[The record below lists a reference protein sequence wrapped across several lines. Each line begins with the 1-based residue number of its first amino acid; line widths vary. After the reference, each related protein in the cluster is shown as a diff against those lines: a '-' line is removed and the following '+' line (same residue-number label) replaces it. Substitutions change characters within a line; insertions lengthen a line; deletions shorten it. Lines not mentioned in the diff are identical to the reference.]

1 MNQNVSPMEWDK
13 YSSDE
18 SFDDNEYDIDSI
30 RIKEAKKE
38 IFLRKF
44 SSLPIMVYYIII
56 LNYIQKDE
64 LINIFIECDYDDDS
78 IKKKLEIKLRE
89 IEIRK
94 TKKVHSKKFIEEIK
108 FKKINELDKT
118 KYVEKDYEEETAS
131 DSQNSINEKNNFQNK
146 YFGNQKILSKSHSDV
161 FRKKIKN
168 DYFLKCSR
176 KNYSQLYNG
185 EIFSKFFQ

>member
-1 MNQNVSPMEWDK
+1 
-13 YSSDE
+13 
-18 SFDDNEYDIDSI
+18 
-30 RIKEAKKE
+30 
-38 IFLRKF
+38 L
-44 SSLPIMVYYIII
+44 
-56 LNYIQKDE
+56 E
-64 LINIFIECDYDDDS
+64 L
-78 IKKKLEIKLRE
+78 KLRE
-89 IEIRK
+89 IEIGK
-94 TKKVHSKKFIEEIK
+94 TKKHSKMFIEEIK
-108 FKKINELDKT
+108 YKTINKLDKM
-118 KYVEKDYEEETAS
+118 KYFEKDYEEETTS